1 MALKIKTGKIKRP
14 VRMCIYGAEG
24 IGKTTL
30 ASKAPDPLFI
40 DLEKGSDLLDVKRVS
55 DIDSWEQLMAVLRE
69 IKADPSVCKT
79 LIIDTAD
86 RADAMCSEYVCAK
99 HNVSGIESF
108 GYGKGYTYLA
118 ETFTQLLKALDDLVD
133 TCGINIIIT
142 AHGKLRKQ
150 ELPEESGAFDRWEM
164 KLSKQVA
171 PLVKEWCDTLLFCNY
186 KTMVVETDSKTKKA
200 RGGTRVMYTSHNPCW
215 DAKNRSGLPEVLP
228 LDFGKI
234 AHLFADTSDVNS
246 SETPNSSGTDGGGQA
261 RTVADTDGQAI
272 EKTLTKKQQALLQ
285 MTETTTYPP
294 GFSFATVQRIAFE
307 RGKIPS
313 IDTPIEEFSDDLI
326 EKWVT
331 PNWANI
337 VSLAVK
343 ILKEEQ

>member
-55 DIDSWEQLMAVLRE
+55 DVDTWEQLLAVLRE

-86 RADAMCSEYVCAK
+86 RADSMCSEYVCAK
-99 HNVSGIESF
+99 HDVSGIESF

-118 ETFTQLLKALDDLVD
+118 EAFTQLLKALDVLVD

-186 KTMVVETDSKTKKA
+186 KTMVVETDNKTKKA

-215 DAKNRSGLPEVLP
+215 DAKNRSGLPDVLP
-228 LDFGKI
+228 LDFSKI
-234 AHLFADTSDVNS
+234 AHLFSGAEAPKVNS
-246 SETPNSSGTDGGGQA
+246 SEKQDSSPTADGGQA
-261 RTVADTDGQAI
+261 EVQYTNRQRAMLSMLKGEMTFAH
-272 EKTLTKKQQALLQ
+272 LQ
-285 MTETTTYPP
+285 RAMAEL
-294 GFSFATVQRIAFE
+294 
-307 RGKIPS
+307 GKLPEGA
-313 IDTPIEEFSDDLI
+313 PIEAYTDELI
-326 EKWVT
+326 NGFVAPKW
-331 PNWANI
+331 AEI
-337 VSLAVK
+337 I
-343 ILKEEQ
+343 ILIDKYIKEEKQS